1 MFCALASSSA
11 SAASAACALS
21 VRPEGAEGAVIDR
34 LFAERALP
42 LSDLVLARP
51 PFTEE
56 VEEFGVGD
64 LVEGLEVVG
73 EAGFVDI
80 LRPKA
85 PDAGSFSFVVDMVR
99 EECSCNV
106 VWGLT
111 VEDGRLEVI
120 AGRYRDSYIWRQ
132 DDIRSWLCADMYE
145 YTGYVLLASEA
156 K

>member
-11 SAASAACALS
+11 SAAAAACALS

-85 PDAGSFSFVVDMVR
+85 PDAGSFSFVFDIVR
-99 EECSCNV
+99 EECCCNV
-106 VWGLT
+106 VQRLT
-111 VEDGRLEVI
+111 VEGGKLE
-120 AGRYRDSYIWRQ
+120 GGGYRGSL
-132 DDIRSWLCADMYE
+132 S
-145 YTGYVLLASEA
+145 G
-156 K
+156 